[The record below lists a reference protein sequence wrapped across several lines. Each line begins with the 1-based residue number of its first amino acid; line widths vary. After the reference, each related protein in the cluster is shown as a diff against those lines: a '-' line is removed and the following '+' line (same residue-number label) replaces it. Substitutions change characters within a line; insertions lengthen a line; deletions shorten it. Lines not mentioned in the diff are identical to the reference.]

1 MSNPDKMRNMITRN
15 PQLQAMMDANPQIR
29 HVLND
34 PAVLRQ
40 TMEMMRNPNAM
51 QQAMRSQDLAMSQI
65 ENLPGGFNALRRMYE
80 DVQVGG
86 GVRGRGRGRGSSR
99 VFCSLW

>member
-1 MSNPDKMRNMITRN
+1 MSNPDMMRNMITSN

-40 TMEMMRNPNAM
+40 VW
-51 QQAMRSQDLAMSQI
+51 SVDS
-65 ENLPGGFNALRRMYE
+65 GGW
-80 DVQVGG
+80 VG
-86 GVRGRGRGRGSSR
+86 
-99 VFCSLW
+99 C